1 MKRNLIF
8 KLLIL
13 ICIFT
18 LINSCRLFLRS
29 RIVLNLNKEN
39 KEYINSILNK
49 YTDNIEKISK
59 VAYGREWTHGFIYV
73 YRPFD
78 KTESLLISEGEFE
91 KGDLADYIQKN
102 GYNEKSIGIWY
113 GGVSI
118 IVIIS
123 CIIKLKFAKEW
134 NFLKY

>member
-1 MKRNLIF
+1 MKAI
-8 KLLIL
+8 LLIL

-123 CIIKLKFAKEW
+123 CIIKLKFAK
-134 NFLKY
+134 K

>member
-1 MKRNLIF
+1 MSKKVLDQKGRFRNKLISF
-8 KLLIL
+8 RMSPEESKMLDRKVALAGISKQDY
-13 ICIFT
+13 I
-18 LINSCRLFLRS
+18 
-29 RIVLNLNKEN
+29 
-39 KEYINSILNK
+39 INSILNK

-123 CIIKLKFAKEW
+123 CIIKLKFAK
-134 NFLKY
+134 K